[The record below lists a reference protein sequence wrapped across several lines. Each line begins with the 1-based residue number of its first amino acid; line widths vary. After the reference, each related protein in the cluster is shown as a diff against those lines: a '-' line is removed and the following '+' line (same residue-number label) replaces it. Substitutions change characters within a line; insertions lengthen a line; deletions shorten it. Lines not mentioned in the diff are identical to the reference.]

1 MLANPYALRERSVT
15 GVTKRLPYEGGGDD
29 PNDRKGKL
37 PKKTCGNGSPT
48 TTYGAPTGDKEFNV
62 IRVSRLFFNDRTKSF
77 EFEVELEILADP
89 GNTHAYWL
97 TWEEMNSFPQY
108 QIALWFYLRDYVT
121 TWAAADFE
129 DFVPSSSAVR
139 AVEAEEEEEAG
150 SSSTSLRRAGS
161 VCAKGHTKFVDDSD
175 SD

>member
-15 GVTKRLPYEGGGDD
+15 GVTKLLSYEGVGED

-48 TTYGAPTGDKEFNV
+48 TTYGAPTADEEFNV
-62 IRVSRLFFNDRTKSF
+62 IRVSRLFFNDRRKSF
-77 EFEVELEILADP
+77 EFEVELELLADP
-89 GNTHAYWL
+89 ENTHAYWL

-121 TWAAADFE
+121 TWASADFE
-129 DFVPSSSAVR
+129 EFVPSSSAVR
-139 AVEAEEEEEAG
+139 AVEEEEEETGG
-150 SSSTSLRRAGS
+150 SSLRRAGS
-161 VCAKGHTKFVDDSD
+161 VCAKGHTRFRED
-175 SD
+175 

>member
-15 GVTKRLPYEGGGDD
+15 GVTKRREGGGED

-77 EFEVELEILADP
+77 EFEVELELLADP

-121 TWAAADFE
+121 TWASADFE
-129 DFVPSSSAVR
+129 EFVPSSSAVR
-139 AVEAEEEEEAG
+139 AVEEEEEETG
-150 SSSTSLRRAGS
+150 GPSLRRAGS
-161 VCAKGHTKFVDDSD
+161 VCAKGHTRFRED
-175 SD
+175 

>member
-15 GVTKRLPYEGGGDD
+15 GVTKRLPYEGGGED

-77 EFEVELEILADP
+77 EFEVELELLADRE
-89 GNTHAYWL
+89 NTHAYWL
-97 TWEEMNSFPQY
+97 SWEEMNSFPQY

-121 TWAAADFE
+121 TWASADFE

-139 AVEAEEEEEAG
+139 AVEEEEEETG
-150 SSSTSLRRAGS
+150 GPSLRRAGS
-161 VCAKGHTKFVDDSD
+161 VCAKGHTRFRED
-175 SD
+175 

>member
-15 GVTKRLPYEGGGDD
+15 GVTKRSSGDED

-37 PKKTCGNGSPT
+37 PKKTCGNGAPT
-48 TTYGAPTGDKEFNV
+48 TTYGAPTGDKEFHV
-62 IRVSRLFFNDRTKSF
+62 LRVSQLHFNDRTKSF
-77 EFEVELEILADP
+77 EFEVELELIADP
-89 GNTHAYWL
+89 ENTHAYWL
-97 TWEEMNSFPQY
+97 TWAEMNSFPQY

>member
-48 TTYGAPTGDKEFNV
+48 TTYGAPTADKEFNV

-77 EFEVELEILADP
+77 EFEVELELIADP
-89 GNTHAYWL
+89 ENTHAYWL

-121 TWAAADFE
+121 TWASADFE
-129 DFVPSSSAVR
+129 EFVPSSSAVR
-139 AVEAEEEEEAG
+139 AVEEEEEETGG
-150 SSSTSLRRAGS
+150 SSLRRAGS
-161 VCAKGHTKFVDDSD
+161 VCAKGHTRFRED
-175 SD
+175 

>member
-15 GVTKRLPYEGGGDD
+15 GVTKRLPYEGGGED

-48 TTYGAPTGDKEFNV
+48 TTYGAPTADKEFNV

-77 EFEVELEILADP
+77 EFEVELELLADP
-89 GNTHAYWL
+89 ENTHAYWL

-121 TWAAADFE
+121 TWASADFE

-139 AVEAEEEEEAG
+139 AVEEEEEETG
-150 SSSTSLRRAGS
+150 GPSLRRAGS
-161 VCAKGHTKFVDDSD
+161 VCAKGHTRFRED
-175 SD
+175 

>member
-15 GVTKRLPYEGGGDD
+15 GVTKRLPYEGGGED

-48 TTYGAPTGDKEFNV
+48 TTYGAPTGDKEFHV

-77 EFEVELEILADP
+77 EFEVELELLADP
-89 GNTHAYWL
+89 ENTHAYWL

-121 TWAAADFE
+121 TWASADFE
-129 DFVPSSSAVR
+129 EFVPSSSAVR
-139 AVEAEEEEEAG
+139 AVEAEEEETG
-150 SSSTSLRRAGS
+150 GPSLRRAGS
-161 VCAKGHTKFVDDSD
+161 VCAKGHTRFRED
-175 SD
+175 

>member
-15 GVTKRLPYEGGGDD
+15 GVTKRRPYNEGGGED

-37 PKKTCGNGSPT
+37 PKKTCGSPT

-77 EFEVELEILADP
+77 EFEVELELLADP

-121 TWAAADFE
+121 TWASADFE
-129 DFVPSSSAVR
+129 EFVPSSSAVR
-139 AVEAEEEEEAG
+139 AVQEEEEETG
-150 SSSTSLRRAGS
+150 VPSLRRAGS
-161 VCAKGHTKFVDDSD
+161 VCAKGHTRFRED
-175 SD
+175 

>member
-1 MLANPYALRERSVT
+1 MLATPYALRERSVT
-15 GVTKRLPYEGGGDD
+15 GVTKRLSYEGGGED

-77 EFEVELEILADP
+77 EFEVELELLADP
-89 GNTHAYWL
+89 ENTHAYWL

-121 TWAAADFE
+121 TWASADFE
-129 DFVPSSSAVR
+129 EFVPSSSAVR
-139 AVEAEEEEEAG
+139 AVEEEEEETG
-150 SSSTSLRRAGS
+150 GPSLRRAGS
-161 VCAKGHTKFVDDSD
+161 VCAKGHTRFRED
-175 SD
+175 

>member
-15 GVTKRLPYEGGGDD
+15 GVTKRLPYEGGGED

-48 TTYGAPTGDKEFNV
+48 TTYGAPTADKEFNV

-77 EFEVELEILADP
+77 EFEVELELFADP
-89 GNTHAYWL
+89 ENTHAYWL

-121 TWAAADFE
+121 TWASADFE
-129 DFVPSSSAVR
+129 EFVPSSSAVR
-139 AVEAEEEEEAG
+139 AVEEEEEETGG
-150 SSSTSLRRAGS
+150 SSLRRAGS
-161 VCAKGHTKFVDDSD
+161 VCAKGHTRFRED
-175 SD
+175 

>member
-15 GVTKRLPYEGGGDD
+15 GVTKRLPYEGGGED

-77 EFEVELEILADP
+77 EFEVELELLADP
-89 GNTHAYWL
+89 ENTHAYWL

-121 TWAAADFE
+121 TWASADFE
-129 DFVPSSSAVR
+129 EFVPSSSAVR
-139 AVEAEEEEEAG
+139 AVQEEEEETG
-150 SSSTSLRRAGS
+150 GPSLRRAGS
-161 VCAKGHTKFVDDSD
+161 VCAKGHTRFRED
-175 SD
+175 

>member
-15 GVTKRLPYEGGGDD
+15 GVTKRRGGED
-29 PNDRKGKL
+29 PPDRKGKL

-77 EFEVELEILADP
+77 EFEVELELLADP

-121 TWAAADFE
+121 TWASADFE
-129 DFVPSSSAVR
+129 EFVPSSSAVR
-139 AVEAEEEEEAG
+139 AVEEEEEETG
-150 SSSTSLRRAGS
+150 GPSLRRAGS
-161 VCAKGHTKFVDDSD
+161 VCAKGHTRFRED
-175 SD
+175 

>member
-15 GVTKRLPYEGGGDD
+15 GVTKRLPYEGGGED

-48 TTYGAPTGDKEFNV
+48 TTYGAPTADKEFNV
-62 IRVSRLFFNDRTKSF
+62 IRVSRLFFNDRRKSF
-77 EFEVELEILADP
+77 EFEVELELLADP
-89 GNTHAYWL
+89 ENTHAYWL

-121 TWAAADFE
+121 TWASADFE

-139 AVEAEEEEEAG
+139 AVEEEEEETGG
-150 SSSTSLRRAGS
+150 SSLRRAGS
-161 VCAKGHTKFVDDSD
+161 VCAKGHTRFRED
-175 SD
+175 

>member
-1 MLANPYALRERSVT
+1 MLANPYALRQRSVT

-48 TTYGAPTGDKEFNV
+48 TTYGAPTADKEFNV
-62 IRVSRLFFNDRTKSF
+62 IRVSRLFFNDRRKSF
-77 EFEVELEILADP
+77 EFEVELELIADP
-89 GNTHAYWL
+89 ENTHAYWL

-121 TWAAADFE
+121 TWASADFE
-129 DFVPSSSAVR
+129 EFVPSSSAVR
-139 AVEAEEEEEAG
+139 AVEEEEEETGG
-150 SSSTSLRRAGS
+150 SSLRRAGS
-161 VCAKGHTKFVDDSD
+161 VCAKGHTRFRED
-175 SD
+175 

>member
-1 MLANPYALRERSVT
+1 MLANPYALRDRSVT
-15 GVTKRLPYEGGGDD
+15 GVTKRLPYEGGGED

-62 IRVSRLFFNDRTKSF
+62 IRVSRLFFNDRRKSF
-77 EFEVELEILADP
+77 EFEVELELLADP
-89 GNTHAYWL
+89 ENTHTYWL

-121 TWAAADFE
+121 TWASADFE
-129 DFVPSSSAVR
+129 EFVPSSSAVR
-139 AVEAEEEEEAG
+139 AVQEEEEETG
-150 SSSTSLRRAGS
+150 GPSLRRAGS
-161 VCAKGHTKFVDDSD
+161 VCAKGHTRFRED
-175 SD
+175 

>member
-15 GVTKRLPYEGGGDD
+15 GVTKRRPYNEGGGED
-29 PNDRKGKL
+29 PPDRKGKL
-37 PKKTCGNGSPT
+37 PKKTCGNGCPT

-121 TWAAADFE
+121 TWASADFE
-129 DFVPSSSAVR
+129 EFVPSSSAVR
-139 AVEAEEEEEAG
+139 AVQEEEEETG
-150 SSSTSLRRAGS
+150 VPSLRRAGS
-161 VCAKGHTKFVDDSD
+161 VCAKGHTRFRDD
-175 SD
+175 

>member
-1 MLANPYALRERSVT
+1 MLANPYALRQRSVT
-15 GVTKRLPYEGGGDD
+15 GVTKRLPYEGGGED

-77 EFEVELEILADP
+77 EFEVELELLADP
-89 GNTHAYWL
+89 ENTHAYWL

-121 TWAAADFE
+121 TWASADFE
-129 DFVPSSSAVR
+129 EFVPSSSAVR
-139 AVEAEEEEEAG
+139 AIEAEEEQTGA
-150 SSSTSLRRAGS
+150 SSLRRAGS
-161 VCAKGHTKFVDDSD
+161 VCSKGHTRFRED
-175 SD
+175 

>member
-15 GVTKRLPYEGGGDD
+15 GVTKRLPYEGGGED

-48 TTYGAPTGDKEFNV
+48 TTYGAPTADKEFNV
-62 IRVSRLFFNDRTKSF
+62 IRVSRLFFNDRRKSF
-77 EFEVELEILADP
+77 EFEVELELLADP
-89 GNTHAYWL
+89 ENTHAYWL

-121 TWAAADFE
+121 TWASADFE
-129 DFVPSSSAVR
+129 EFVPSSSAVR
-139 AVEAEEEEEAG
+139 AVEEEEEETG
-150 SSSTSLRRAGS
+150 GPSLRRAGS
-161 VCAKGHTKFVDDSD
+161 VCAKGHTRFRED
-175 SD
+175 

>member
-48 TTYGAPTGDKEFNV
+48 TTYGAPTADKEFNV

-77 EFEVELEILADP
+77 EFEVELELLADP
-89 GNTHAYWL
+89 ENTHAYWL

-121 TWAAADFE
+121 TWASADFE
-129 DFVPSSSAVR
+129 EFVPSSSAVR
-139 AVEAEEEEEAG
+139 AVEEEEEETG
-150 SSSTSLRRAGS
+150 GPSLRRAGS
-161 VCAKGHTKFVDDSD
+161 VCAKGHTRFRED
-175 SD
+175 

>member
-15 GVTKRLPYEGGGDD
+15 GVTKRRGGED

-62 IRVSRLFFNDRTKSF
+62 VRVSRLFFNDRTKSF
-77 EFEVELEILADP
+77 EFEVELELLADP
-89 GNTHAYWL
+89 ENTHAYWL

-121 TWAAADFE
+121 TWASADFE
-129 DFVPSSSAVR
+129 EFVPSSSAVR
-139 AVEAEEEEEAG
+139 AVEAEEEETG
-150 SSSTSLRRAGS
+150 GPSLRRAGS
-161 VCAKGHTKFVDDSD
+161 VCAKGHTRFRED
-175 SD
+175 

>member
-1 MLANPYALRERSVT
+1 MLANPYALRERLVT

-62 IRVSRLFFNDRTKSF
+62 IRVSRLFFNDRRKSF
-77 EFEVELEILADP
+77 EFEVELELLADP
-89 GNTHAYWL
+89 ENTHAYWL

-121 TWAAADFE
+121 TWASADFE
-129 DFVPSSSAVR
+129 EFVPSSSAVR
-139 AVEAEEEEEAG
+139 AVEEEEEETG
-150 SSSTSLRRAGS
+150 GPSLRRAGS
-161 VCAKGHTKFVDDSD
+161 VCAKGHTRFRED
-175 SD
+175 

>member
-1 MLANPYALRERSVT
+1 MLSNPYGLRERSVT
-15 GVTKRLPYEGGGDD
+15 GVTKRLPYGGGGED

-48 TTYGAPTGDKEFNV
+48 TTYGAPTADKEFNV
-62 IRVSRLFFNDRTKSF
+62 IRVSQLSFNDRTKSF
-77 EFEVELEILADP
+77 EFEVELELLADP
-89 GNTHAYWL
+89 ENTHAYWL

-121 TWAAADFE
+121 TWASADFE

-139 AVEAEEEEEAG
+139 AIEAEEEQTGAP
-150 SSSTSLRRAGS
+150 SLRRAGS
-161 VCAKGHTKFVDDSD
+161 LCSKGHTRFRED
-175 SD
+175 

>member
-15 GVTKRLPYEGGGDD
+15 GVTKRLPYEGGGED

-62 IRVSRLFFNDRTKSF
+62 IRVSRLFFNDRRKSF
-77 EFEVELEILADP
+77 EFEVELELIADP
-89 GNTHAYWL
+89 ENTHAYWL
-97 TWEEMNSFPQY
+97 TWAEMNSFPQY

-129 DFVPSSSAVR
+129 EFVPSSSAVR
-139 AVEAEEEEEAG
+139 AVEEEEEETG
-150 SSSTSLRRAGS
+150 GPSLRRAGS
-161 VCAKGHTKFVDDSD
+161 VCAKGHTRFRDD
-175 SD
+175 